1 MCTWL
6 HVYVATCINVYK
18 GTGIW
23 REFLHASPNNPKCQ
37 GKRQDLRS
45 HLFKSEG
52 ADVEIGVIVLILIF
66 IDEVHHL
73 LIGSLSLLNAGL
85 GSPFPDGFSDS
96 AVNIIATILKWFAGC
111 ADAAF
116 FWKIIAFIVGV
127 IDLTST
133 LAASVGNAQFI
144 IQESVYLKEE
154 VIASIPGCFGLERK
168 KTGVFILLI
177 LCPVDVTT
185 HADVLLLIVDSIVL
199 GEVIQ
204 PDVPAVHLHAL
215 KGVPKVAYCLFG
227 SCDLIGRCCLI
238 CYYFVYLF
246 DYHSV

>member
-37 GKRQDLRS
+37 GKRQDLRI
-45 HLFKSEG
+45 HLFKCEG
-52 ADVEIGVIVLILIF
+52 SDVEIGVIVLILIF

-96 AVNIIATILKWFAGC
+96 AVNIITTILGWFAGC

-116 FWKIIAFIVGV
+116 FGK
-127 IDLTST
+127 
-133 LAASVGNAQFI
+133 
-144 IQESVYLKEE
+144 
-154 VIASIPGCFGLERK
+154 VIALDRK
-168 KTGVFILLI
+168 STRLNSS
-177 LCPVDVTT
+177 
-185 HADVLLLIVDSIVL
+185 H
-199 GEVIQ
+199 
-204 PDVPAVHLHAL
+204 
-215 KGVPKVAYCLFG
+215 
-227 SCDLIGRCCLI
+227 
-238 CYYFVYLF
+238 
-246 DYHSV
+246 

>member
-45 HLFKSEG
+45 HLFKCEG
-52 ADVEIGVIVLILIF
+52 ADVEISVIVLILIF

-73 LIGSLSLLNAGL
+73 LIGSLSLFNAGL
-85 GSPFPDGFSDS
+85 GCPFPDGFSDS
-96 AVNIIATILKWFAGC
+96 AENIIATILEWFARC

-116 FWKIIAFIVGV
+116 FGKIIAFIVGV

-154 VIASIPGCFGLERK
+154 VIASIPGSFGLKGK

-199 GEVIQ
+199 GKVIQ
-204 PDVPAVHLHAL
+204 PDVPAIHLHAL

-238 CYYFVYLF
+238 SLCLVYLF

>member
-37 GKRQDLRS
+37 GKRQDLRY
-45 HLFKSEG
+45 HLFKCEG

-96 AVNIIATILKWFAGC
+96 AVNIITTILEWFAGC
-111 ADAAF
+111 ADTTF
-116 FWKIIAFIVGV
+116 FGKVIAFIVGV
-127 IDLTST
+127 IDLTAT
-133 LAASVGNAQFI
+133 LATSVGNAQFI
-144 IQESVYLKEE
+144 IQKSIYLKEE
-154 VIASIPGCFGLERK
+154 VIASVPGSFGLERK

-204 PDVPAVHLHAL
+204 PDVPAVHLHAQ
-215 KGVPKVAYCLFG
+215 KGVPKVADCLFG
-227 SCDLIGRCCLI
+227 SCNLIGCCCIISNYL
-238 CYYFVYLF
+238 VYLF

>member
-37 GKRQDLRS
+37 GKRQDLRG
-45 HLFKSEG
+45 HLFKGEG
-52 ADVEIGVIVLILIF
+52 SDVEIGVVILILIF

-73 LIGSLSLLNAGL
+73 LIGLLPLFNAGL
-85 GSPFPDGFSDS
+85 GCPFPDGFSDS

-116 FWKIIAFIVGV
+116 FGKVIAFIVGV
-127 IDLTST
+127 IDLTSA

-154 VIASIPGCFGLERK
+154 VIASIPGSFGLKGK

-204 PDVPAVHLHAL
+204 PDIPAVHLHAL
-215 KGVPKVAYCLFG
+215 KGVPKVAYCLFS
-227 SCDLIGRCCLI
+227 SCNLIGCCCLI
-238 CYYFVYLF
+238 SHCLVCLF

>member
-23 REFLHASPNNPKCQ
+23 REFLHVSPNNPKCQ

-52 ADVEIGVIVLILIF
+52 SDVEIGVIVLILIF

-85 GSPFPDGFSDS
+85 GSPFSDGFSDS
-96 AVNIIATILKWFAGC
+96 AVNIITTILEWFSGC

-116 FWKIIAFIVGV
+116 FGKIIAFIMGV

-133 LAASVGNAQFI
+133 LAASVGNAQLI
-144 IQESVYLKEE
+144 IKKSVYLKEE
-154 VIASIPGCFGLERK
+154 VIASIPGCFGLKGK
-168 KTGVFILLI
+168 KIGVFILLI

-204 PDVPAVHLHAL
+204 PDIL
-215 KGVPKVAYCLFG
+215 LFT
-227 SCDLIGRCCLI
+227 SMR
-238 CYYFVYLF
+238 
-246 DYHSV
+246 

>member
-23 REFLHASPNNPKCQ
+23 REFLHVSPNNPKCQ
-37 GKRQDLRS
+37 GKRQDLRG
-45 HLFKSEG
+45 HLFKGEG
-52 ADVEIGVIVLILIF
+52 SDVEIGVVILILIF

-73 LIGSLSLLNAGL
+73 LIGSLPLFNAGL
-85 GSPFPDGFSDS
+85 GCPFPDGFSDS
-96 AVNIIATILKWFAGC
+96 SVNIIATILKWFAGC

-116 FWKIIAFIVGV
+116 FGKVIAFIVGV
-127 IDLTST
+127 IDLTSA

-154 VIASIPGCFGLERK
+154 VIASIPGSFGLEGK
-168 KTGVFILLI
+168 QTGVFILLI

-199 GEVIQ
+199 GKVIQ

-215 KGVPKVAYCLFG
+215 KGVPKVAYCFWG

-238 CYYFVYLF
+238 LPLF
-246 DYHSV
+246 CIFI

>member
-23 REFLHASPNNPKCQ
+23 RKFLHASPNNPKCQ
-37 GKRQDLRS
+37 GKRQDLRY

-85 GSPFPDGFSDS
+85 GSPFPDGFSNS
-96 AVNIIATILKWFAGC
+96 AVNIITTILKWFAGC
-111 ADAAF
+111 ADTTF
-116 FWKIIAFIVGV
+116 FGKVITFIVGV
-127 IDLTST
+127 IDLTAT

-154 VIASIPGCFGLERK
+154 VIASIPGSFGLEGK
-168 KTGVFILLI
+168 QTGVFILLI

-185 HADVLLLIVDSIVL
+185 HTDVLLLKVDSIVL
-199 GEVIQ
+199 CKVIQ

-215 KGVPKVAYCLFG
+215 KGVSKVAYCLFG
-227 SCDLIGRCCLI
+227 SCNLIGCCCLI
-238 CYYFVYLF
+238 CHYLVYLF

>member
-23 REFLHASPNNPKCQ
+23 RKFLHASPNNPKCQ
-37 GKRQDLRS
+37 GKRQDLRY

-73 LIGSLSLLNAGL
+73 LISSLSLLNAGL

-96 AVNIIATILKWFAGC
+96 AVNIITTILEWFAGC
-111 ADAAF
+111 ADTTF
-116 FWKIIAFIVGV
+116 FGKIIAFIVGV

-144 IQESVYLKEE
+144 IRSRFISKKRSLQASQAVSVSKESRLVSLSSSYS
-154 VIASIPGCFGLERK
+154 A
-168 KTGVFILLI
+168 
-177 LCPVDVTT
+177 
-185 HADVLLLIVDSIVL
+185 
-199 GEVIQ
+199 Q
-204 PDVPAVHLHAL
+204 
-215 KGVPKVAYCLFG
+215 
-227 SCDLIGRCCLI
+227 
-238 CYYFVYLF
+238 
-246 DYHSV
+246 

>member
-37 GKRQDLRS
+37 GKRQDLRY
-45 HLFKSEG
+45 HLFKCEG

-73 LIGSLSLLNAGL
+73 LIGSLSLLNTGL

-116 FWKIIAFIVGV
+116 FGKIIAFIVSV

-154 VIASIPGCFGLERK
+154 VIASIPGCFGLEGK
-168 KTGVFILLI
+168 QTGVFILLI

-185 HADVLLLIVDSIVL
+185 HADVL
-199 GEVIQ
+199 
-204 PDVPAVHLHAL
+204 
-215 KGVPKVAYCLFG
+215 F
-227 SCDLIGRCCLI
+227 
-238 CYYFVYLF
+238 
-246 DYHSV
+246 

>member
-45 HLFKSEG
+45 HLFKGEG
-52 ADVEIGVIVLILIF
+52 ADVEIGVIILILIF

-73 LIGSLSLLNAGL
+73 LIGSLTLFNAGL
-85 GSPFPDGFSDS
+85 GCPFPDGFPDS
-96 AVNIIATILKWFAGC
+96 AVNIIATILEWFAGC

-116 FWKIIAFIVGV
+116 FGKVIAFIVGV

-133 LAASVGNAQFI
+133 LATSVGNAQFI
-144 IQESVYLKEE
+144 IQKSIYLKEE
-154 VIASIPGCFGLERK
+154 VIASVPGSFGLERK
-168 KTGVFILLI
+168 KIGVFILLI
-177 LCPVDVTT
+177 LYPVDVTT

-215 KGVPKVAYCLFG
+215 KGVPKVANCFWG

-238 CYYFVYLF
+238 CHCLVYLF

>member
-23 REFLHASPNNPKCQ
+23 REFLHVSPNNPKCQ

-52 ADVEIGVIVLILIF
+52 SDVEIGVIVLILIF

-96 AVNIIATILKWFAGC
+96 AVNIITTILEWFAGC
-111 ADAAF
+111 ADTTF
-116 FWKIIAFIVGV
+116 FGKIIAFIVGV

-144 IQESVYLKEE
+144 IQKSVYLKEE
-154 VIASIPGCFGLERK
+154 VIASIPGCFGLKGK
-168 KTGVFILLI
+168 KIGVFILLI

-185 HADVLLLIVDSIVL
+185 HADVLLLIVDSIML

-204 PDVPAVHLHAL
+204 PDVPTVHHHAL
-215 KGVPKVAYCLFG
+215 KGVPKVAYCLFS
-227 SCDLIGRCCLI
+227 SCNLIGCCCLI
-238 CYYFVYLF
+238 SNCLVYLF

>member
-23 REFLHASPNNPKCQ
+23 RKFLHASPNNPKCQ
-37 GKRQDLRS
+37 GKRQDLRY

-96 AVNIIATILKWFAGC
+96 AVNIITTILEWFAGC
-111 ADAAF
+111 TDTTF
-116 FWKIIAFIVGV
+116 FGKIIAFIVGV
-127 IDLTST
+127 IDWRGHPARCSCCSPPC
-133 LAASVGNAQFI
+133 A
-144 IQESVYLKEE
+144 E
-154 VIASIPGCFGLERK
+154 GCSKGCLLPFGFL
-168 KTGVFILLI
+168 
-177 LCPVDVTT
+177 
-185 HADVLLLIVDSIVL
+185 
-199 GEVIQ
+199 
-204 PDVPAVHLHAL
+204 
-215 KGVPKVAYCLFG
+215 
-227 SCDLIGRCCLI
+227 
-238 CYYFVYLF
+238 
-246 DYHSV
+246 

>member
-37 GKRQDLRS
+37 GKRQDLRY
-45 HLFKSEG
+45 HLFKCEG

-73 LIGSLSLLNAGL
+73 LIGSLSLFNAGL
-85 GSPFPDGFSDS
+85 GCPFLDGFSDS
-96 AVNIIATILKWFAGC
+96 AVNIITTILEWFAGC

-116 FWKIIAFIVGV
+116 FGKVIAFIVGV
-127 IDLTST
+127 IDLTAT
-133 LAASVGNAQFI
+133 LATSVGNAQFI
-144 IQESVYLKEE
+144 IQKSIYLKEE
-154 VIASIPGCFGLERK
+154 VIASVPGSFGLERK

-204 PDVPAVHLHAL
+204 PDVPAVHLHAQ
-215 KGVPKVAYCLFG
+215 KGVPKVADCLFG
-227 SCDLIGRCCLI
+227 SCNLIGCCCIISNYL
-238 CYYFVYLF
+238 VYLF

>member
-23 REFLHASPNNPKCQ
+23 REFLRASPNNPKCQ

-85 GSPFPDGFSDS
+85 GSPFSDGFSDS
-96 AVNIIATILKWFAGC
+96 AVNIITTILEWFAGC
-111 ADAAF
+111 ADTTF
-116 FWKIIAFIVGV
+116 FGKVIAFIVGV

-154 VIASIPGCFGLERK
+154 VIASVPGSFGLK
-168 KTGVFILLI
+168 GKQTGVFILLI

-215 KGVPKVAYCLFG
+215 KGVPKVAYCLLG
-227 SCDLIGRCCLI
+227 SCDLIGRCCLSK
-238 CYYFVYLF
+238 V
-246 DYHSV
+246 